1 MFSGQSWVE
10 EIEFWV
16 FEVDLTV
23 CIVIL
28 TSSLWLGEALLRH
41 SAQTIAAICLTQW
54 KICTP
59 MGLFSIRC
67 AQLSSLS
74 MILSFWKHRNL

>member
-28 TSSLWLGEALLRH
+28 TSSLWLGRPSRGIQLKLQLLY
-41 SAQTIAAICLTQW
+41 A
-54 KICTP
+54 
-59 MGLFSIRC
+59 
-67 AQLSSLS
+67 SLS
-74 MILSFWKHRNL
+74 GKYAHPWAYFQLDVHN